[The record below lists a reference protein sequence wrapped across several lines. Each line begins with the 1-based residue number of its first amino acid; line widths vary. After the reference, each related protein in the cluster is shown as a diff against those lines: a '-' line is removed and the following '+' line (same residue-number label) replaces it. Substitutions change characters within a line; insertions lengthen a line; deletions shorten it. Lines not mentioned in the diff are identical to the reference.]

1 MVGYVLTK
9 LTRPITRLLERDL
22 RRREEKGKVGEVN
35 KRWVGLCMCKEWRW
49 RKLLWSRGGVGRRGE
64 GGSTHRFFIVVISVT
79 VLYEEFMFIH
89 KIWLW

>member
-35 KRWVGLCMCKEWRW
+35 KRWVWLVHVLRVE
-49 RKLLWSRGGVGRRGE
+49 VE
-64 GGSTHRFFIVVISVT
+64 EVVV
-79 VLYEEFMFIH
+79 V
-89 KIWLW
+89 